1 MQDWRRFKNPFDTVT
16 GTNTHTHIQYME
28 ESFAWNIYGQHW
40 KAAGYIMKSG
50 IIFRTQTITQLK
62 IKPKEN
68 QQLHTMHYWVLRC
81 WTLWMQVS
89 RKRKSGWERER
100 EKKWT
105 KGSNKDVH
113 QSTRKMIEGENV
125 QMCCLFQ
132 FQAPGRLFFPCA
144 IVVKPDAKRIGL
156 NGTHR
161 GKNEKCLNHR
171 TCLITSDSI
180 PLQLPSS

>member
-16 GTNTHTHIQYME
+16 GTNTHTHPIHGRKFCLKYLWAAL
-28 ESFAWNIYGQHW
+28 ESGRIHYEIRDNFPYTNNYTA
-40 KAAGYIMKSG
+40 
-50 IIFRTQTITQLK
+50 
-62 IKPKEN
+62 EN
-68 QQLHTMHYWVLRC
+68 QA
-81 WTLWMQVS
+81 
-89 RKRKSGWERER
+89 KRKSTAPYNALLGFTMLNALNASWPKEKERMRERER
-100 EKKWT
+100 KWT

-132 FQAPGRLFFPCA
+132 FQAPGRFFFPCA